1 MCDVTSVA
9 RALIAVGAA
18 FVLFMALLV
27 GVVVLYADEESIA
40 VDNLLAEDLSREV
53 ARAERESGGRLDLPA
68 LAPFAW
74 DELLIVAPR
83 TPREAISRR
92 LGYEWKGEL
101 AFQTGELLIFL
112 DDGRVTRFADY
123 RGEGRFEGFATP
135 IDAVPPDRAVLR
147 VRDLVVS
154 P

>member
-1 MCDVTSVA
+1 MGK
-9 RALIAVGAA
+9 ALIAVGAA

-74 DELLIVAPR
+74 DELLLVAPG
-83 TPREAISRR
+83 TPRETVSRR
-92 LGYEWKGEL
+92 LGHEWKGDL

-112 DDGRVTRFADY
+112 DGGRVARFADY

-135 IDAVPPDRAVLR
+135 IDAVPRDRAVLR

-154 P
+154 PG